1 MEEKKNKEKGF
12 EFVVKESDVLER
24 ENFGSFE
31 IILTKTGIIF
41 KNYTGFCV
49 FTTPYTT
56 GLDGVA
62 HETSLYS
69 WLKYVLDMKKSTKGK
84 ENELFEGTDVTN
96 KDYMDGLKTITESNL
111 VKPQVVFTDFDE
123 AVRESDHFIEWIDR
137 QTEELKRVMGST
149 PPEEDLKA
157 NTELESRVAMAE
169 TLKEMTNGTVQ
180 TEERQV

>member
-1 MEEKKNKEKGF
+1 MEEKKNKKKGF

-31 IILTKTGIIF
+31 IVLTKSGIIF
-41 KNYTGFCV
+41 KNYTGYRV

-62 HETSLYS
+62 HQTSLYS

-84 ENELFEGTDVTN
+84 ENELFEGTDVTI
-96 KDYMDGLKTITESNL
+96 KDFMDGLKTITESNL

-123 AVRESDHFIEWIDR
+123 AVRESNHFIEWIDS
-137 QTEELKRVMGST
+137 QTEELKRAMGST

-157 NTELESRVAMAE
+157 NAELESRVAMAE
-169 TLKEMTNGTVQ
+169 TLKEITNGTVQ